1 MKKVVAALT
10 ERLVTSRLPAGDGT
24 VSSLKN
30 GRDRLVKPLTHAVM
44 KWKPRIPKPG
54 QGLDRARR
62 REVFG
67 AISDGVKKRLA
78 TPPKVLAALP
88 PRRPAVAAALSILPG
103 VGQLYL
109 GQSKKGYTM
118 LVLGLFVYPALI
130 IIPLGVVDAFILGRR
145 SRRGELIGAW
155 ECFWTRRPSTESIWK
170 LSDVIKKGRAQQLI
184 PGVEEHVIDNSRSGS
199 TVTKTLTVTRE
210 WACTYTIE
218 HQHDHKTVDTSTIQ
232 VRDGVTKAR
241 SVENALRNRFAYTHG
256 SKHVYQENVEVVIP
270 PFKKMRV
277 LLNWKN
283 ILEVGSVVLRDQYDA
298 GIELPFAIV
307 IGVTFDQAQIDE

>member
-1 MKKVVAALT
+1 LNQISNSIQSAGT
-10 ERLVTSRLPAGDGT
+10 GTYNRLVVEVLSA
-24 VSSLKN
+24 
-30 GRDRLVKPLTHAVM
+30 
-44 KWKPRIPKPG
+44 PRSAE
-54 QGLDRARR
+54 RN
-62 REVFG
+62 
-67 AISDGVKKRLA
+67 S
-78 TPPKVLAALP
+78 PPK
-88 PRRPAVAAALSILPG
+88 R
-103 VGQLYL
+103 Q
-109 GQSKKGYTM
+109 Q
-118 LVLGLFVYPALI
+118 
-130 IIPLGVVDAFILGRR
+130 
-145 SRRGELIGAW
+145 
-155 ECFWTRRPSTESIWK
+155 

-184 PGVEEHVIDNSRSGS
+184 HGVEEHVIDNSRSGS